1 MTNLRAI
8 SFAAL
13 LLAAASAPAALA
25 QEPMATGSIE
35 PPAAVAVEQQPA
47 DAATKPAVAAVSM
60 ESPLAVALKG
70 QLAQA
75 AATADEATE
84 ADRAALTAFYEAR
97 NAAPLWV
104 DAAGLNAKGRALA
117 DAITDAAAYGLDT
130 KLIGLPALD
139 GIATTPEALAATEH
153 KLSLAALTYARHAR
167 GGRIPDPAGM
177 LNSNLDRK
185 PQLHE
190 PRDVLDKLAAAEDVA
205 SALAA
210 LHPVHPQFERLR
222 QAFLKASADV
232 KGGGKLSAEAKRLR
246 ANMEFWRW
254 MWDDLGE
261 LYVFNNIP
269 EFMQYVVRNGETVR
283 ADRIVVGEISKQS
296 SIFSRQLKHV
306 VLRPQWRVPDSIMV
320 HELWPSLLKGGGLM
334 RQHGLEITTKSGE
347 KRDWRS
353 IDWSKDDIRNYHVWQ
368 QPGGKSAV
376 GTVKFSFPSQHTIF
390 MHDTPDKWMFN
401 ARQRTLS
408 HGCLRVR
415 NPMNLAEIVLDYDKG
430 WSVEKVRQ
438 LAKSGPANNEVEIT
452 KRLPI
457 HLAYFTAWVGDDG
470 KVKTFADIYGHEK
483 RVTQALD
490 GEWKKIN
497 KGRNHLAPP
506 APRFKPDQVARST
519 PQGQPRK
526 GGGDSAASIIGN
538 ALGFNF

>member
-1 MTNLRAI
+1 MTGVQTC
-8 SFAAL
+8 AL
-13 LLAAASAPAALA
+13 P
-25 QEPMATGSIE
+25 IC
-35 PPAAVAVEQQPA
+35 
-47 DAATKPAVAAVSM
+47 
-60 ESPLAVALKG
+60 
-70 QLAQA
+70 
-75 AATADEATE
+75 
-84 ADRAALTAFYEAR
+84 
-97 NAAPLWV
+97 
-104 DAAGLNAKGRALA
+104 
-117 DAITDAAAYGLDT
+117 
-130 KLIGLPALD
+130 
-139 GIATTPEALAATEH
+139 
-153 KLSLAALTYARHAR
+153 
-167 GGRIPDPAGM
+167 
-177 LNSNLDRK
+177 
-185 PQLHE
+185 
-190 PRDVLDKLAAAEDVA
+190 
-205 SALAA
+205 
-210 LHPVHPQFERLR
+210 
-222 QAFLKASADV
+222 
-232 KGGGKLSAEAKRLR
+232 
-246 ANMEFWRW
+246 
-254 MWDDLGE
+254 
-261 LYVFNNIP
+261 
-269 EFMQYVVRNGETVR
+269 
-283 ADRIVVGEISKQS
+283 
-296 SIFSRQLKHV
+296 
-306 VLRPQWRVPDSIMV
+306 
-320 HELWPSLLKGGGLM
+320 
-334 RQHGLEITTKSGE
+334 
-347 KRDWRS
+347 S

-470 KVKTFADIYGHEK
+470 KVKTFVDIYGHEK